1 MTSAGGGDAQT
12 AGAAGQSS
20 SGDAVISREDLASK
34 LKELAEELPGD
45 ARRLKRAQ
53 REKNQTMAGLWEA
66 GLVEVRGLV
75 DRVDQIRADYQKID
89 NEELEASGTA
99 DTAPAALTQL
109 EQAVD
114 DAIVAINRAI
124 DSLERGA
131 ESTSDN
137 YRKEADQ
144 LSELAERC
152 QGLVVHLR
160 GPDALDE

>member
-34 LKELAEELPGD
+34 LRELAEELPGD

-75 DRVDQIRADYQKID
+75 DRVDQIWADYQKID
-89 NEELEASGTA
+89 NEELEASG
-99 DTAPAALTQL
+99 TAPAALTQL

-124 DSLERGA
+124 DSLEQGA

-137 YRKEADQ
+137 YRKAADQ